1 MPLVTGASVGPY
13 QILALMGSG
22 GMGEVYRARDTRLN
36 RQVAIKVLRAPA
48 AGDANRRLRL
58 EREALV
64 LSQLSHPHICTLHDV
79 GEHDG
84 STYLVLEL
92 LEGETLA
99 DRLERSKPRPLPLK
113 EALAIAVDAAEAL
126 DAAHR
131 RGIVH
136 RDLKPSNVMLTK
148 SGAKLLDFGIAKD
161 THVLLESGAPA
172 AETGGPVID
181 TVTAEGMLLGTL
193 QYAAPEQLEGR
204 VADARSDIFSFGAM
218 LYEMLTGRR
227 AFDGESQSKVIAAV
241 LDHEPP
247 LVSLQPLTAPA
258 LVRLVQKC
266 LAKQPEKRW
275 QSASDLA
282 DELKWVEDLGPE
294 KATLVAAPSSV
305 WRRAIPVAVGG
316 LLAAA
321 LTSAV
326 WWSLR
331 SPAPAHT
338 ISRFTIPL
346 GEGQQFPP
354 PVHQLVAISPDGT
367 QIVYPANHR
376 VYLRSMSDL
385 DGKPI
390 PGTEESG
397 PVETP
402 VFSPDGRSIVFYS
415 DQDQALKK
423 IAVSGGST
431 VTLCKGGLP
440 NGLNWGAS
448 GILFGQAWSGWDDR
462 GILRISPDG
471 GKPDV
476 LIAVK
481 NDEAAASP
489 QFLPDGET
497 VLFTLLRGEAF
508 DRWDKAQIVVQSLKS
523 GHRTTLIEGGSDG
536 RYLPS
541 GHIVY
546 ARDGVLFA
554 IPFDARRL
562 QLTGGPV
569 PMLEGVNRSGANGVA
584 AWSLAD
590 NGTLLYVRGPAPSTD
605 RRGLALSDGQG
616 IVEPLNVPLAANLAP
631 RVSPDGKWIAVTVD
645 DERES
650 NIWLYD
656 REGTSPGR
664 RLTYGGQNRFAV
676 WSPDGRRLVFQSD
689 REGDQGLFWQLADG
703 TGAAERLTKAEFG
716 TFHVAESFSPHS
728 EHLLY
733 RVSTPSKRFV
743 MMLSIK
749 DKKTT
754 QFLEEGTFSAFSPDG
769 RWVAFT
775 HREGSAFPLVVQP
788 FPATGARYQVW
799 ANGYHARW
807 SRDGKEL
814 FGNTGPPYRFEAVTI
829 TTEPTFAFSR
839 PVQMF
844 LPVVGVGAQVVN
856 YDIMPDGQHFLIL
869 TSPDAHK
876 PIPPQIQVVLNWVDE
891 LKRRVAER

>member
-1 MPLVTGASVGPY
+1 MPLVIGTSLGPY
-13 QILALMGSG
+13 LILAPLGSG
-22 GMGEVYRARDTRLN
+22 GMGDVYRARDTRLN
-36 RQVAIKVLRAPA
+36 RQVAIKVLREPFA
-48 AGDANRRLRL
+48 ADSGRRLRL
-58 EREALV
+58 AREARI
-64 LSQLSHPHICTLHDV
+64 LSQITHPHICTVHDV

-84 STYLVLEL
+84 ATYLVLEL
-92 LEGETLA
+92 LDGETLA
-99 DRLERSKPRPLPLK
+99 DRLERSRPRPLPLK
-113 EALAIAVDAAEAL
+113 EGLAIAIDVAEAL

-148 SGAKLLDFGIAKD
+148 SGTKLLDFGIAKV
-161 THVLLESGAPA
+161 TRVLFESSAPFNGTA
-172 AETGGPVID
+172 GQVLD
-181 TVTAEGMLLGTL
+181 TVTAEGALLGTL
-193 QYAAPEQLEGR
+193 QYAAPEQLEGQA
-204 VADARSDIFSFGAM
+204 ADARSDVFSFGAI
-218 LYEMLTGRR
+218 LYEMLAGRL

-241 LDHEPP
+241 LEHEPP
-247 LVSLQPLTAPA
+247 LGALTPSA
-258 LVRLVQKC
+258 LARIVQKC
-266 LAKQPEKRW
+266 LAKDPERRW
-275 QSASDLA
+275 QTARDLA
-282 DELKWVEDLGPE
+282 DELKWVGDLDPA
-294 KATLVAAPSSV
+294 KATPSAAPSWWREAIPIAAGALVAA
-305 WRRAIPVAVGG
+305 G
-316 LLAAA
+316 

-326 WWSLR
+326 WWSLG

-367 QIVYPANHR
+367 QMVYPANHR

-415 DQDQALKK
+415 DRDQALKK
-423 IAVSGGST
+423 IAVSGGSA
-431 VTLCKGGLP
+431 VTLCSSGLP
-440 NGLNWGAS
+440 NGLIWGAS
-448 GILFGQAWSGWDDR
+448 GILYGQAWSGWDDR

-471 GKPDV
+471 GKPEV

-508 DRWDKAQIVVQSLKS
+508 DRWDKAHIVVQSLKS
-523 GHRTTLIEGGSDG
+523 GRRTTLIEGGSDG

-562 QLTGGPV
+562 QVTGGPV

-590 NGTLLYVRGPAPSTD
+590 NGTLLYVLGPAPSTD

-616 IVEPLNVPLAANLAP
+616 VVEPLNVPLAANLAP
-631 RVSPDGKWIAVTVD
+631 RISPDGKWIAVTVD
-645 DERES
+645 DEREA

-689 REGDQGLFWQLADG
+689 REGDQGLFWQLANG

-716 TFHVAESFSPHS
+716 TFHVAESFSPRS

-754 QFLEEGTFSAFSPDG
+754 LFLEEGTFSTFSPDG
-769 RWVAFT
+769 RWVAYT

-788 FPATGARYQVW
+788 FPATGAKYQVW

-829 TTEPTFAFSR
+829 TTQPTFAFSR

-869 TSPDAHK
+869 TSPDGYK
-876 PIPPQIQVVLNWVDE
+876 PIPPLIQVVLNWTEE